1 MTNTEIE
8 MSGSHD
14 DWHQHTAAEGMPQEE
29 HAAQASVKALGM
41 TFIVMTV
48 GVIVTILLL
57 VVYFKSYVGTYKAK
71 VQEGTAIMQPAFEA
85 KLAAQSKLES
95 FGWIDRD
102 ARTVHIPIDQAMQSV
117 INDYQN
123 AASN

>member
-1 MTNTEIE
+1 

-29 HAAQASVKALGM
+29 HGSQASVKALGM